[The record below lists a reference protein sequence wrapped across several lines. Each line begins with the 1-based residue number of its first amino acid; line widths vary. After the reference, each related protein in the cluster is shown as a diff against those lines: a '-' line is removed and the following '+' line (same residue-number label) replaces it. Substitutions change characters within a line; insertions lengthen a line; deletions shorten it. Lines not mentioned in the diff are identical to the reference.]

1 MIYEF
6 EINPLVLTANMNSR
20 LSVIVVFTMFI
31 YIIMLISL
39 I

>member
-20 LSVIVVFTMFI
+20 LSVVVFTMFI

>member
-6 EINPLVLTANMNSR
+6 EIYPLVLTANMNSR